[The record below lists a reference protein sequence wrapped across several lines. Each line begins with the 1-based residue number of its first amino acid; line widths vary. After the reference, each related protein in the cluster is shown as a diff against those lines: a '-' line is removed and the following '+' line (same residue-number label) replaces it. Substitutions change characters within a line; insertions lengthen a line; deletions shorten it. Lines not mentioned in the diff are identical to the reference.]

1 MTAIRGSVE
10 AAARSMVAGMGSL
23 SPRELVTAEAAFA
36 VAGAL
41 DLEADGTKA
50 SALSRELRQLL
61 DGFAADKSTAAGDP
75 VQRAH
80 DELEARR
87 RAKATG

>member
-1 MTAIRGSVE
+1 MSQGPVE
-10 AAARSMVAGMGSL
+10 AAARSMVAGMGVL

-36 VAGAL
+36 VAAAL

-61 DGFAADKSTAAGDP
+61 DGFAADKSAAAGDP

-80 DELEARR
+80 DEIAERR
-87 RAKATG
+87 RRKESA